1 MRLVKNSLKYFVFNK
16 EEDFQRGFS
25 RNVTYTSR
33 GLSIAPEAITQGG
46 IFFSR
51 ILDSRAKETVWH
63 RMVVQGESL
72 GDASIRFTFY
82 AGEER
87 RIQVSDREQDLE
99 DFLKDPGRSVREKEE
114 ILRPFRVKTVLNPQD
129 ILLHEVQGRYLWF
142 RIELFGQG
150 EESPAISHMK
160 IYLPR
165 QSWLGYLPEVYQT
178 DPESKSFVERYLN
191 IFQSL
196 YADLEQEIEGVARY
210 FDPDV
215 VEGEFLQWLAEWL
228 DIDDGYLW
236 TEDQLRYLTQNGVSL
251 YKMRGTRQAVS
262 DMVALYLGEDP
273 YIVEHYQL
281 EGSEGDT
288 RTSGLLARLY
298 GDNSYYFTVVVPER
312 CVPTVKEHKT
322 LLKIIESAKPAHMEA
337 NVVVLKPYIFLDKYS
352 YLGMNSVL
360 GQYRPVNL
368 DGFSALP
375 FTSLTGDNE
384 PNPA

>member
-1 MRLVKNSLKYFVFNK
+1 MKNSLKYFVLNK
-16 EEDFQRGFS
+16 EEDFQRGFGQ
-25 RNVTYTSR
+25 NVSYTPR
-33 GLSIAPEAITQGG
+33 GLVIAQEAISDGG

-51 ILDSRAKETVWH
+51 TLDSRAKETVWH

-87 RIQVSDREQDLE
+87 RIWVAGGEQDLE
-99 DFLKDPGRSVREKEE
+99 NYLKDPALNVEEKKEA
-114 ILRPFRVKTVLNPQD
+114 LSPFRVKTVLNPRD

-142 RIELFGQG
+142 CIELFGQG

-165 QSWLGYLPEVYQT
+165 QSWLGYLPEVYQM
-178 DPESKSFVERYLN
+178 DPASKSFVERYLN
-191 IFQSL
+191 MFQSL
-196 YADLEQEIEGVARY
+196 YTDLEQKIEKVACY

-215 VEGEFLQWLAEWL
+215 VEGEFLQWLAQWL
-228 DIDDGYLW
+228 DIDDSYLW
-236 TEDQLRYLTQNGVSL
+236 TEDQLRYLTKNGVRL

-281 EGSEGDT
+281 EGSEGEI

-360 GQYRPVNL
+360 GQYRPAHL

-375 FTSLTGDNE
+375 FTNVTGAQE
-384 PNPA
+384 PDQA

>member
-1 MRLVKNSLKYFVFNK
+1 VKNPLKYFVFNK
-16 EEDFQRGFS
+16 EEDFQRGFGQ
-25 RNVTYTSR
+25 NVMYTEQ
-33 GLSIAPEAITQGG
+33 GLRIVREAVGQSGV
-46 IFFSR
+46 FFSR
-51 ILDSRAKETVWH
+51 LLDSRTKETVWH
-63 RMVVQGESL
+63 RLVVQGESL

-87 RIQVSDREQDLE
+87 WIQVGGRERDLE
-99 DFLKDPGRSVREKEE
+99 EFLQDPELSVREKDEQ
-114 ILRPFRVKTVLNPQD
+114 LRAYRVKTVLNPRD

-150 EESPAISHMK
+150 EESPTISHMK
-160 IYLPR
+160 IYLPK

-178 DPESKSFVERYLN
+178 DPASKSFVERYLN
-191 IFQSL
+191 MFQSL
-196 YADLEQEIEGVARY
+196 YTDLEQKIDHVARY
-210 FDPDV
+210 LDPEV

-228 DIDDGYLW
+228 DIDDSYLW
-236 TEDQLRYLTQNGVSL
+236 TEDQLRYLTKNGISL
-251 YKMRGTRQAVS
+251 YKMRGTRRAVS

-281 EGSEGDT
+281 EGSEGDA

-298 GDNSYYFTVVVPER
+298 GDNSYYFTVVVRER
-312 CVPTVKEHKT
+312 CVPSVKEHKT

-360 GQYRPVNL
+360 GQYRPANL

-375 FTSLTGDNE
+375 FTNVTGK
-384 PNPA
+384 